1 MRMRL
6 EIHGCPKAQPRPRA
20 FFNKH
25 TGRAQLAEK
34 GTAEEWKSAIARA
47 VLDCPSKPVDPY
59 EGSVVVITRFR
70 MPRPKAHFNKG
81 GLTPRAPR
89 QDEHTKRP
97 DTDNLEKAVLD
108 CLSDLKVWRDDSQ
121 VGLLL
126 SHKRWTTRT
135 PGASILIVT
144 MENQLARMI
153 IELLA
158 RILN

>member
-25 TGRAQLAEK
+25 TGRAQLAER

-47 VLDCPSKPVDPY
+47 VLDCPTKPVEPY
-59 EGSVVVITRFR
+59 EGSVAVVTRFR
-70 MPRPKAHFNKG
+70 MPRPKAHFGKH
-81 GLTPRAPR
+81 GLLDRSPH
-89 QDEHTKRP
+89 QDEHAKRP

-108 CLSDLKVWRDDSQ
+108 CMGDLKVWRDDSQ

-135 PGASILIVT
+135 PGAKILVMAIDDPDTVWI
-144 MENQLARMI
+144 L
-153 IELLA
+153 ELMQRLGV
-158 RILN
+158 